1 MGNPLDISVGAGR
14 VVSDPAGTS
23 HGQLTN
29 GARAEVSHSEPREKK
44 RTKTRF
50 MTGNSCCK
58 EESCPKLN
66 PLTIVP
72 LAGSVCSVS
81 EEEFVQVDMM
91 VDSGATETVMTEK
104 CLEGVIDISE
114 GAAFKR
120 GQHYECANG
129 SQIPNLGERKFLG
142 ITEEEGQKAVTAQIC
157 AVTKNLL
164 SVHGMTRNGH
174 RVVFDED
181 GSYIEDKSSGER
193 SWMHQ
198 ENGMYMLKL
207 WVSKKTSKEA
217 GF

>member
-1 MGNPLDISVGAGR
+1 M
-14 VVSDPAGTS
+14 TC
-23 HGQLTN
+23 
-29 GARAEVSHSEPREKK
+29 
-44 RTKTRF
+44 KT
-50 MTGNSCCK
+50 
-58 EESCPKLN
+58 LN

-72 LAGSVCSVS
+72 ISGSVCRVS

-91 VDSGATETVMTEK
+91 VDSGATETVMTET
-104 CLEGVIDISE
+104 CLEGIIDISE

-181 GSYIEDKSSGER
+181 GSYIEDKASGER
-193 SWMHQ
+193 SWMRQ

-207 WVSKKTSKEA
+207 WVSKKTSKDA